1 MNSPNTNG
9 AIPSEPKQFS
19 LEAMMSQAA
28 LVPTLVHACRE
39 ALKALAGTDKVAQVK
54 AQMRLVAVISVVESQ
69 GVIGE

>member
-1 MNSPNTNG
+1 
-9 AIPSEPKQFS
+9 
-19 LEAMMSQAA
+19 MMSQAA